1 MHPCAAGKEVTD
13 RMSMSTKEA
22 GSTMVLSRR
31 KRLQFALI
39 LGSLSAFGPLSVDM
53 YLPALPK
60 LSESLGS
67 PASLAQL
74 SLTAFLLG
82 LALGQLVAGP
92 LSDIRGEEHHSS
104 YP

>member
-1 MHPCAAGKEVTD
+1 
-13 RMSMSTKEA
+13 
-22 GSTMVLSRR
+22 MVLTRG

-74 SLTAFLLG
+74 SLTAF
-82 LALGQLVAGP
+82 
-92 LSDIRGEEHHSS
+92 
-104 YP
+104 

>member
-1 MHPCAAGKEVTD
+1 
-13 RMSMSTKEA
+13 MSISTKDTGLA
-22 GSTMVLSRR
+22 IVLTRG

-92 LSDIRGEEHHSS
+92 LSDIRGEKRR
-104 YP
+104 